1 MNNKCIATGVQ
12 LQKYFGSSEVQL
24 EVIEYIATSL
34 FITCPLI
41 LSCQNYVIS
50 HLSLG
55 TQCNPLTY
63 YGNSTHQGENFSKK
77 AFLSSCN
84 GGLISESIS
93 NLVPSKNCPSTF
105 HFSLNMLCV
114 EIQHTFMRMAEVYP
128 ISTFTIFIVNLK
140 SDTFSNPIFQKF
152 LQNQPSSP
160 ITSIPG
166 CFA

>member
-24 EVIEYIATSL
+24 EVIEYIVTSL

-41 LSCQNYVIS
+41 SSCQNYVIS

-63 YGNSTHQGENFSKK
+63 YGYSTHQGETNSKK

-84 GGLISESIS
+84 GALISESIF
-93 NLVPSKNCPSTF
+93 NLVPSNNCPSIS
-105 HFSLNMLCV
+105 HF
-114 EIQHTFMRMAEVYP
+114 RKEVVFKLRSKYHFNKKCAP
-128 ISTFTIFIVNLK
+128 
-140 SDTFSNPIFQKF
+140 KF
-152 LQNQPSSP
+152 LSFNKKKSER
-160 ITSIPG
+160 
-166 CFA
+166 FE